1 MRISVKAFLPCR
13 SGSQRVKNKNI
24 KKFHKYKFGLVE
36 LKLKQL
42 LKVKEINQIIL
53 STDDLKII
61 RYARNLRSNK
71 IKIDIRP
78 KKLAS
83 SKTKTDD
90 LISYASKLFNKD
102 DHILWTHVTSPF
114 FDEKNY
120 RDAIIK
126 YKKNLKKFDTL
137 VGSNAIQDFI
147 FNQNKPVNYNFK
159 KTYWPNTQT
168 IKKLYKINNTV
179 FLTSTKNY
187 IKKKNRIGS
196 KLFFYNVDKI
206 NSIDIDNL
214 DDFKL
219 AEKIISVNV

>member
-1 MRISVKAFLPCR
+1 MIIKAFLPCR

-24 KKFHKYKFGLVE
+24 RKFYKYKFGLVE
-36 LKLKQL
+36 LKIIQL
-42 LKVKEINQIIL
+42 LKVKEIDQIIM
-53 STDDLKII
+53 STDDKKII
-61 RYARNLRSNK
+61 KYLEKLNKKK

-90 LISYASKLFNKD
+90 LIKYASKLFNKD

-120 RDAIIK
+120 RDAIKK
-126 YKKNLKKFDTL
+126 YKKNLKKYDTL
-137 VGSNAIQDFI
+137 VGSNEIQDFI
-147 FNQNKPVNYNFK
+147 FNKNKPINYNFK

-168 IKKLYKINNTV
+168 LKKLYKINNTV
-179 FLTSTKNY
+179 FLTSAKNY
-187 IKKKNRIGS
+187 LKKKNRIGS

-219 AEKIISVNV
+219 AERIISAKF

>member
-1 MRISVKAFLPCR
+1 MRINVFLPCR

-24 KKFHKYKFGLVE
+24 RKFHKYKFGLIE
-36 LKLKQL
+36 LKINQL
-42 LKVKEINQIIL
+42 LKVKEIDQITM
-53 STDDLKII
+53 STDDKKII
-61 RYARNLRSNK
+61 KFLQKLNKKK

-90 LISYASKLFNKD
+90 LIIHASKLFNKN

-126 YKKNLKKFDTL
+126 YKKNLKKYDTL

-168 IKKLYKINNTV
+168 LNKLYKINNTI
-179 FLTSTKNY
+179 FLTSAKNY
-187 IKKKNRIGS
+187 LKKKNRIGS

-219 AEKIISVNV
+219 AERIISAKF

>member
-1 MRISVKAFLPCR
+1 MRINVFLPCR
-13 SGSQRVKNKNI
+13 AGSQRVKKKNI
-24 KKFHKYKFGLVE
+24 RKFHKYKFGLIE
-36 LKLKQL
+36 LKINQL
-42 LKVKEINQIIL
+42 LKVKEIDQIIL
-53 STDDLKII
+53 STDDKKII
-61 RYARNLRSNK
+61 KYLQKLNKKK

-90 LISYASKLFNKD
+90 LIRYASKIFNKN

-120 RDAIIK
+120 SDAIRK
-126 YKKNLKKFDTL
+126 YKKNINKYDTL
-137 VGSNAIQDFI
+137 VGSNVIQDFI
-147 FNQNKPVNYNFK
+147 FNENKPVNYNFK

-168 IKKLYKINNTV
+168 LKKLYKIYNTL
-179 FLTSTKNY
+179 FITSAKNY
-187 IKKKNRIGS
+187 TKKKNRIGS

-219 AEKIISVNV
+219 AEKIISLK

>member
-1 MRISVKAFLPCR
+1 MRINVFLPCR

-24 KKFHKYKFGLVE
+24 RKFHKYKFGLIE
-36 LKLKQL
+36 LKINQL
-42 LKVKEINQIIL
+42 LKVKEIDQITT
-53 STDDLKII
+53 STDDKKII
-61 RYARNLRSNK
+61 KFLQKLNKKK

-90 LISYASKLFNKD
+90 LIRHASKLFNKD

-126 YKKNLKKFDTL
+126 YKKNLKKYDTL

-147 FNQNKPVNYNFK
+147 FNQNKPINYNFK

-168 IKKLYKINNTV
+168 LKKLYKINNTV
-179 FLTSTKNY
+179 FLTSAKNY
-187 IKKKNRIGS
+187 VKKKNRIGS

>member
-1 MRISVKAFLPCR
+1 MRINVFLPCR

-24 KKFHKYKFGLVE
+24 RKFHKYKFGLIE
-36 LKLKQL
+36 LKINQL
-42 LKVKEINQIIL
+42 LKVKEIDQITM
-53 STDDLKII
+53 STDDKKII
-61 RYARNLRSNK
+61 KFLQKLNKKK

-90 LISYASKLFNKD
+90 LIRYASKLFNKD

-120 RDAIIK
+120 RDAITK
-126 YKKNLKKFDTL
+126 YKKNLKKYDTL
-137 VGSNAIQDFI
+137 VGSNSIQDFI

-168 IKKLYKINNTV
+168 LNELYKINNTV
-179 FLTSTKNY
+179 FLTSAKNY
-187 IKKKNRIGS
+187 LKKKNRIGS

-219 AEKIISVNV
+219 AERIISAKF

>member
-1 MRISVKAFLPCR
+1 MRINVFLPCR

-24 KKFHKYKFGLVE
+24 RKFHKYKFGLIE
-36 LKLKQL
+36 LKINQL
-42 LKVKEINQIIL
+42 LKVKEIDQITT
-53 STDDLKII
+53 STDDKKII
-61 RYARNLRSNK
+61 KFLQKLNKKK

-90 LISYASKLFNKD
+90 LIRYASKLFNKD

-120 RDAIIK
+120 RDAIKK
-126 YKKNLKKFDTL
+126 YKKNLKKYDTL

-147 FNQNKPVNYNFK
+147 FNKNKPINYNFK

-168 IKKLYKINNTV
+168 LKKLYKINNTV
-179 FLTSTKNY
+179 FLTSAKNY
-187 IKKKNRIGS
+187 LKKKNRIGS

-219 AEKIISVNV
+219 AERIISAKF

>member
-90 LISYASKLFNKD
+90 LISYASKLFAKD
-102 DHILWTHVTSPF
+102 DHILSTHVTSPF

-120 RDAIIK
+120 KDAIDV
-126 YKKNLKKFDTL
+126 YKKKIKEYDTL
-137 VGSNAIQDFI
+137 VGANVVQDFI
-147 FNQNKPVNYNFK
+147 FDE
-159 KTYWPNTQT
+159 
-168 IKKLYKINNTV
+168 
-179 FLTSTKNY
+179 KN
-187 IKKKNRIGS
+187 
-196 KLFFYNVDKI
+196 
-206 NSIDIDNL
+206 
-214 DDFKL
+214 
-219 AEKIISVNV
+219 